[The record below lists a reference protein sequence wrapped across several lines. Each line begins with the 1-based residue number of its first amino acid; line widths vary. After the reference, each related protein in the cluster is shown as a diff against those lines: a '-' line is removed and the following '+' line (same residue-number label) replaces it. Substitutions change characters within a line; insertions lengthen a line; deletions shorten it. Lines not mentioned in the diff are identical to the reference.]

1 MIRRSVAVV
10 VAVFAGLALSAC
22 AGGSKSRPGGTAPK
36 SSPPSNGYVAIGA
49 SETRGLGAD
58 NHLRQAW
65 PQDVFRALPPGYT
78 FVNFGIDGAT
88 VADALA
94 QELPLARTLHPAVA
108 TVWLN
113 VNDLLGGVPPDR
125 YEAELLSLVS
135 SLRGGGAT
143 VLVANTP

>member
-36 SSPPSNGYVAIGA
+36 SSPPSNSYVAIGA
-49 SETRGLGAD
+49 SETQGLGTD

-108 TVWLN
+108 TVSLN
-113 VNDLLGGVPPDR
+113 VNDLLRRVAPPR
-125 YEAELLSLVS
+125 PAALPLEL
-135 SLRGGGAT
+135 A
-143 VLVANTP
+143 